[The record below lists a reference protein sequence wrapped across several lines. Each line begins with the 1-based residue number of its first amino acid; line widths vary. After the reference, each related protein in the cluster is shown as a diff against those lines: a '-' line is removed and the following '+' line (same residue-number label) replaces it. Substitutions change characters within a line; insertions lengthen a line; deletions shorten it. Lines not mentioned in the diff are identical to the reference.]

1 MIENLVIIIIALA
14 IGYFIDIILDDI
26 SKFLSYAT
34 NQNFTTIRLIV
45 TALYLIVLCGYIY
58 THTTILKM

>member
-26 SKFLSYAT
+26 SKFLSYVT

-45 TALYLIVLCGYIY
+45 TALYLIVLCVYIY